1 MSRSSPRSSLS
12 QSWRSESHLRTH
24 THHNSRKKPHGNISE
39 EKKQAHN
46 NQDETP
52 TKPSATQNTP
62 AADLRKRADETDSSA
77 NKNVKQIIQTVHLVH
92 YVEEDGSPIEVA
104 TVTQADITQIVNSAS
119 GLTVE
124 VGNPTTWSAP
134 LLSAEPTNAV
144 LDSYS
149 ETSSSPPIDYAMDDT
164 HSSSLSDIIASQ
176 TFESSLQPT
185 SVDSLSPES
194 TGSASISS
202 SYAQSAPPYPTGYV
216 SSIYG
221 TAGAVSPPYPTGSGS
236 LSGFY
241 NSTST
246 QINIGSG
253 YSSSYGQYASDTNY
267 FTNSDSRHSTSVFST
282 RTVIN
287 TDSASISASAFG
299 YSNLASASD
308 SEATATSDDLAG
320 VYGVFDS
327 TPTPGAE
334 TTSTSGSSS
343 TKDNG
348 GGSNGGGSGGGS
360 STTNS
365 VVGGVVGGIAGAA
378 LIVFLVMMALKR
390 WKKTHGGE
398 IKLLDG
404 STGRGLLTGM
414 ARSSSGGAG
423 AVSALSP
430 GVSTPG
436 TSRGMLEA
444 SSPKSGVL
452 ASLSGLKAIKPDPSP
467 EAPSPPL
474 AVDSERGFY
483 RVSGRKLPSVL
494 EHGGDGYT
502 DPRASIL
509 STDTVNYR
517 DSTYDTLS
525 PNARFALGSPM
536 RPVSGVPVIRD
547 SPAHSATFETSY
559 TDMPIVTP
567 PDSPVLPREYNYPE
581 EEMVVGTV
589 ASVKP
594 VHASLVQLP
603 QVVTVGRNLT
613 VINPGIQRHSTVG
626 HFSEDV

>member
-24 THHNSRKKPHGNISE
+24 THHNSRKKPHGNIPE
-39 EKKQAHN
+39 GKKQAHN

-52 TKPSATQNTP
+52 TKPSATQTTP

-92 YVEEDGSPIEVA
+92 YIEEDGSPIKVA

-149 ETSSSPPIDYAMDDT
+149 ETSSSLVLDYAMDDT

-185 SVDSLSPES
+185 SIDSLSPES

-216 SSIYG
+216 SSMYG
-221 TAGAVSPPYPTGSGS
+221 TAGTVSPPYPTGSGS

-246 QINIGSG
+246 QPNIGS
-253 YSSSYGQYASDTNY
+253 
-267 FTNSDSRHSTSVFST
+267 
-282 RTVIN
+282 
-287 TDSASISASAFG
+287 
-299 YSNLASASD
+299 SASD
-308 SEATATSDDLAG
+308 SEATATSEDVAG
-320 VYGVFDS
+320 VYGVLDS

-343 TKDNG
+343 IKDSG
-348 GGSNGGGSGGGS
+348 GGSHGGGGGGGS

-414 ARSSSGGAG
+414 VRSSSGDAG

-436 TSRGMLEA
+436 TSRGMIEA

-452 ASLSGLKAIKPDPSP
+452 ASLSGLKAIKPAPSP
-467 EAPSPPL
+467 EAISPPL

-517 DSTYDTLS
+517 DSTCDTLS

-581 EEMVVGTV
+581 EEVVVGTV